1 MLSDPLLDFLASV
14 ILFIGLDGLKVYRFD
29 GKGMMFSTYNHHL
42 AVIIFTRFL
51 HDFSLIY

>member
-14 ILFIGLDGLKVYRFD
+14 VLCIGLDGLKVLDCD

-42 AVIIFTRFL
+42 AVIIITRLL
-51 HDFSLIY
+51 HDFSLIS

>member
-14 ILFIGLDGLKVYRFD
+14 ILCIGLDGLKVLDCD

-42 AVIIFTRFL
+42 AVIIL
-51 HDFSLIY
+51 HDFYTISV